1 MTRTADVVIAG
12 AGIAGIAAAWQ
23 IAARLGSTSTV
34 LVDPR
39 PPLSLTS
46 DRPGANYRD
55 WWPQAAMV
63 ALADR
68 SIAMT
73 EGLLADGAS
82 FAMDRRGYLFVTA
95 DPEVADG
102 LQRVVAE
109 RVAIGVEAASVDVL
123 DRAQLDARFAHLAP
137 ALRGAIHAR
146 RAGSLDTVG
155 LGRAMLGLAMAAGV
169 TVVTG
174 EVVAVTVAG
183 GRITAVTIAT
193 PDGVAEIAT
202 ERFVNAAG
210 PFAREVAARL
220 GADLELETV
229 LRQKVV
235 IRDRLGIVPPDAP
248 FTIGL
253 DATGGQPAGVHVK
266 PDTGGHAGA
275 IKLGW
280 ARDQTPSEPVADPVC
295 PPGFPREVVAR
306 AATIVPGLSAY
317 LEGPLDLIAHDGG
330 FYARTP
336 DGLPVI
342 GPARPRRRP
351 CRRRSRRVRLDDGR
365 GGRRPRRA
373 MGPRR
378 SLAGRRRSVR
388 PAPVRK
394 AGSWRIQTRGRSS
407 SGRAVVRREAGG
419 VSRSCGR
426 PPGPAS
432 RCRRDPRST

>member
-1 MTRTADVVIAG
+1 MRTADVVIAG

-63 ALADR
+63 ALASR

-102 LQRVVAE
+102 LQRIVAE

-137 ALRGAIHAR
+137 GLRGAIHAR

-169 TVVTG
+169 TVVPG
-174 EVVAVTVAG
+174 EVVAVRVAG

-220 GADLELETV
+220 RADLELETV

-253 DATGGQPAGVHVK
+253 DATGGGRAGVHVK

-280 ARDQTPSEPVADPVC
+280 ARDQTPREPVADPVC

-330 FYARTP
+330 LYARTP

-342 GPARPRRRP
+342 GPHGPVGGHVVGGLAGFGSMMAAAAGDLVARWVLDEALPDDAAAFDPRRF
-351 CRRRSRRVRLDDGR
+351 
-365 GGRRPRRA
+365 
-373 MGPRR
+373 
-378 SLAGRRRSVR
+378 
-388 PAPVRK
+388 
-394 AGSWRIQTRGRSS
+394 
-407 SGRAVVRREAGG
+407 
-419 VSRSCGR
+419 GR
-426 PPGPAS
+426 PDRGASKAAGEAPAGEL
-432 RCRRDPRST
+432 